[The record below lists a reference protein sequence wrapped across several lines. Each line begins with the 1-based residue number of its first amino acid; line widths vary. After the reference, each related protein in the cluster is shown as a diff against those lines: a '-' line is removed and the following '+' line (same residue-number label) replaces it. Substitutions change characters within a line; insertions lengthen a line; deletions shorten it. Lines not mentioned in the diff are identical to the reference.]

1 MRRLLSLVLLA
12 ALGLPVVAP
21 ALALGQDTEASLPA
35 CCRRHGVHHCSMGNM
50 QRPSSSAP
58 AFSERCPYF
67 PQPSN
72 SVSQITTFAL
82 HSPPQLI
89 AASRSSLIVHQPAS
103 LLHSSTHDFALYKRG
118 PPSHLLA

>member
-12 ALGLPVVAP
+12 ALGLPAVAP

-72 SVSQITTFAL
+72 TVSQITSFAL
-82 HSPPQLI
+82 HSSPQLI
-89 AASRSSLIVHQPAS
+89 AASRSSLVVPQQAS
-103 LLHSSTHDFALYKRG
+103 LLHSSTYDFALYKRG
-118 PPSHLLA
+118 PPTNLH